1 MESLLPVVFASV
13 AGLGHALEPDHVLA
27 VSNMVSR
34 RDALMPALRDGL
46 FWGLGHTLMLAII
59 GAVLL
64 LGRVAFHHWGYFEAL
79 VGLVLVGM
87 GLNRLFTE
95 YAGRPPRVNRAAHGW
110 AFAVGLVHGLAGSGA
125 LVVLVLSEIRSP
137 WLGLLYIVVFGLG
150 SVAGMFGVAGLLS
163 IPFTQRMR
171 LSRRLRRTAVWASS
185 VVCIVY
191 GGWMV
196 YSNVGL

>member
-1 MESLLPVVFASV
+1 MESFLPVVFASV

-34 RDALMPALRDGL
+34 RDALTPALRDGL

-64 LGRVAFHHWGYFEAL
+64 LGRVTFRHWGYFEAL
-79 VGLVLVGM
+79 VGLVLIGM
-87 GLNRLFTE
+87 AVHRLFTE
-95 YAGRPPRVNRAAHGW
+95 HAARPPRFNRTAHGW

-125 LVVLVLSEIRSP
+125 LVVLVLTEIRNP

-171 LSRRLRRTAVWASS
+171 LSRRLRRTSVWLSS
-185 VVCIVY
+185 VVCIAY

-196 YSNVGL
+196 YSNLIV

>member
-34 RDALMPALRDGL
+34 RDALTPALRDGL
-46 FWGLGHTLMLAII
+46 FWGLGHTLMLALI

-64 LGRVAFHHWGYFEAL
+64 LGRVTFQHWGYFEAL
-79 VGLVLVGM
+79 VGLVLIGM
-87 GLNRLFTE
+87 AVHRLFTE
-95 YAGRPPRVNRAAHGW
+95 HAARPPRFSRTAHGW

-125 LVVLVLSEIRSP
+125 LVVLVLTEIRNP

-171 LSRRLRRTAVWASS
+171 LSRRLRRTSVWLSS
-185 VVCIVY
+185 VVCILY

-196 YSNVGL
+196 YSNLIV

>member
-34 RDALMPALRDGL
+34 RDALTPALRDGL

-64 LGRVAFHHWGYFEAL
+64 LGRVTFHHWGYFEAL
-79 VGLVLVGM
+79 VGLVLIGM
-87 GLNRLFTE
+87 ALHRLFTE
-95 YAGRPPRVNRAAHGW
+95 HAERPPRLNRTAHGW

-125 LVVLVLSEIRSP
+125 LVVLVLTEIHNP

-171 LSRRLRRTAVWASS
+171 LSRRLRRTSVWLSS
-185 VVCIVY
+185 VVCILY

-196 YSNVGL
+196 YSNVKF

>member
-1 MESLLPVVFASV
+1 M

-34 RDALMPALRDGL
+34 RDTLTPALRDGL
-46 FWGLGHTLMLAII
+46 FWGLGHTLMLTII
-59 GAVLL
+59 GVVLL
-64 LGRVAFHHWGYFEAL
+64 LGRVTFHHWSYFEAL
-79 VGLVLVGM
+79 VGLVLIGM
-87 GLNRLFTE
+87 ALHRLFTE
-95 YAGRPPRVNRAAHGW
+95 HATRPPRFNRAAHGW

-125 LVVLVLSEIRSP
+125 LVVLVLTEIRNP

-171 LSRRLRRTAVWASS
+171 LSRRLRRTSVWLSS
-185 VVCIVY
+185 VVCIAY

-196 YSNVGL
+196 YSNLIV